1 MPPPRPAP
9 SVRLRRLAAQLRDL
23 REARGLTQEDV
34 ARRTGKDRSTLYRL
48 ETAQQRPQ
56 RAPLIQLLDLYQAG
70 EPQRGELLMLLR
82 EASQRGWMQH
92 RRTELPGVYS
102 NYIGFEE
109 EARTISN
116 YESLFIPGLL
126 QTEDYA
132 RAQLHG
138 PPPHA
143 TSEEI
148 ANRVTARLERQ
159 QLLTRDNPPRLWAII
174 DEAAARRQVG
184 GPHVM
189 AAQLA
194 RLTEAAAQP
203 HITVQLIPFDAG
215 AHPGMDGSFVVL
227 EFPDPADPSIV
238 YTESA
243 AGGLFL
249 EEEDEIRRY
258 TLMFGHLRAAALRP
272 GATTAAPA
280 AIATQTLTSEEGREG
295 NHPRDPS

>member
-23 REARGLTQEDV
+23 REEHGLTQEDV

-56 RAPLIQLLDLYQAG
+56 RATLIQLLDLYQVE
-70 EPQRGELLMLLR
+70 EPRRGELLTLLR
-82 EASQRGWMQH
+82 EAAQRGWMQTY
-92 RRTELPGVYS
+92 RSELPGVYS
-102 NYIGFEE
+102 DYIGFEE
-109 EARTISN
+109 EARAISN

-138 PPPHA
+138 TLPHA
-143 TSEEI
+143 TEAEI
-148 ANRVTARLERQ
+148 SNRVTARLERQ
-159 QLLTRDNPPRLWAII
+159 QLLTRPDPPRLWAII
-174 DEAAARRQVG
+174 DEAAARRRVG
-184 GPHVM
+184 GPAVM
-189 AAQLA
+189 ATQLA
-194 RLTEAAAQP
+194 RLAEAAGQP

-227 EFPDPADPSIV
+227 DFPDPADRAIV

-249 EEEDEIRRY
+249 EEDDEIRRY

-272 GATTAAPA
+272 GATADALA
-280 AIATQTLTSEEGREG
+280 AIAAQA
-295 NHPRDPS
+295 

>member
-1 MPPPRPAP
+1 MQCRGHAPPPVRDKWCFPA
-9 SVRLRRLAAQLRDL
+9 
-23 REARGLTQEDV
+23 
-34 ARRTGKDRSTLYRL
+34 
-48 ETAQQRPQ
+48 
-56 RAPLIQLLDLYQAG
+56 
-70 EPQRGELLMLLR
+70 
-82 EASQRGWMQH
+82 
-92 RRTELPGVYS
+92 LPVYS
-102 NYIGFEE
+102 DYIGFEE
-109 EARTISN
+109 EARSISN

-138 PPPHA
+138 TLPHA
-143 TSEEI
+143 TGEEI
-148 ANRVTARLERQ
+148 QNRVTARLERQ
-159 QLLTRDNPPRLWAII
+159 QLLTRANPPRLWAIL

-184 GPHVM
+184 GHQVM

-194 RLTEAAAQP
+194 RLGEAAAQP
-203 HITVQLIPFDAG
+203 HITLQLIPFDAD

-272 GATTAAPA
+272 AATTAALA
-280 AIATQTLTSEEGREG
+280 AIAAQT
-295 NHPRDPS
+295 

>member
-1 MPPPRPAP
+1 MPPPRTAP

-23 REARGLTQEDV
+23 RENRALTQEDV

-56 RAPLIQLLDLYQAG
+56 RATLIQLLDLYEVP
-70 EPQRGELLMLLR
+70 EPRRGELLMLLR
-82 EASQRGWMQH
+82 EASQRGWMQPY
-92 RRTELPGVYS
+92 RSELPGVYS
-102 NYIGFEE
+102 DYIGFEE

-126 QTEDYA
+126 QTPGYA

-138 PPPHA
+138 TLPHA
-143 TSEEI
+143 TAAEI
-148 ANRVTARLERQ
+148 GTRVTARLERQ
-159 QLLTRDNPPRLWAII
+159 ELLTRADPPRLWAII
-174 DEAAARRQVG
+174 DEAAVRRQVG
-184 GPHVM
+184 SPQVM

-194 RLTEAAAQP
+194 RLADAAAQP
-203 HITVQLIPFDAG
+203 HITLQLIPFDAG

-227 EFPDPADPSIV
+227 EFPDPADRAIV

-249 EEEDEIRRY
+249 EEDDEIRRY

-272 GATTAAPA
+272 DATTAALTEIA
-280 AIATQTLTSEEGREG
+280 AQA
-295 NHPRDPS
+295 

>member
-1 MPPPRPAP
+1 MPGMPPLRTAP
-9 SVRLRRLAAQLRDL
+9 SVRLRRLGAQLRDL
-23 REARGLTQEDV
+23 REERGMTQEDV

-56 RAPLIQLLDLYQAG
+56 RATLIQLLDLYQVD
-70 EPQRGELLMLLR
+70 EPRRGELLLLLR
-82 EASQRGWMQH
+82 EASQRGWMQPY
-92 RRTELPGVYS
+92 RSELPGVYS
-102 NYIGFEE
+102 DYIGFEE
-109 EARTISN
+109 EARAISN
-116 YESLFIPGLL
+116 YESLYIPGLL

-138 PPPHA
+138 TLPHA
-143 TSEEI
+143 TDAEI

-159 QLLTRDNPPRLWAII
+159 QLLTRPDPPRLWAII

-184 GPHVM
+184 GAGVM
-189 AAQLA
+189 AAQLT
-194 RLTEAAAQP
+194 RLAEAAAQP
-203 HITVQLIPFDAG
+203 HITIQLIPFDAG

-227 EFPDPADPSIV
+227 EFPDPADRAIV

-272 GATTAAPA
+272 SATADTLAAVA
-280 AIATQTLTSEEGREG
+280 GRA
-295 NHPRDPS
+295 

>member
-1 MPPPRPAP
+1 
-9 SVRLRRLAAQLRDL
+9 VRLRRLGAQLRDL
-23 REARGLTQEDV
+23 REERGMTQEDV

-56 RAPLIQLLDLYQAG
+56 RATLIQLLDLYQVD
-70 EPQRGELLMLLR
+70 EPRRGELLMLLR
-82 EASQRGWMQH
+82 EASQRGWMQPY
-92 RRTELPGVYS
+92 RSELPGVYS
-102 NYIGFEE
+102 DYIGFEE
-109 EARTISN
+109 EARAISN

-138 PPPHA
+138 TLPHA
-143 TSEEI
+143 TDAEI
-148 ANRVTARLERQ
+148 ENRVTARLERQ
-159 QLLTRDNPPRLWAII
+159 QLLTRTGPPRLWAII

-184 GPHVM
+184 DPGVM
-189 AAQLA
+189 AAQIA
-194 RLTEAAAQP
+194 RLAEAAGQP
-203 HITVQLIPFDAG
+203 NITVQLIPFDVG

-227 EFPDPADPSIV
+227 EFPDPADRAIV

-272 GATTAAPA
+272 GATAAA
-280 AIATQTLTSEEGREG
+280 LEAIAAQA
-295 NHPRDPS
+295 

>member
-1 MPPPRPAP
+1 MPGMSPPRTAP
-9 SVRLRRLAAQLRDL
+9 SVRLRRLGAQLRDL
-23 REARGLTQEDV
+23 REERGLTQEDV

-56 RAPLIQLLDLYQAG
+56 RATLIQLLDLYQVD
-70 EPQRGELLMLLR
+70 EPRRGELLMLLR
-82 EASQRGWMQH
+82 EATQRGWMQPY
-92 RRTELPGVYS
+92 RSELPGVYS
-102 NYIGFEE
+102 DYIGFEE
-109 EARTISN
+109 EARAISN
-116 YESLFIPGLL
+116 YESLYIPGLL

-138 PPPHA
+138 TLPHA
-143 TSEEI
+143 TAAEI
-148 ANRVTARLERQ
+148 GNRVTARLERQ
-159 QLLTRDNPPRLWAII
+159 QLLAREDPPRLWAII

-184 GPHVM
+184 SPQVM
-189 AAQLA
+189 AAQIA
-194 RLTEAAAQP
+194 RLAEAAAQP
-203 HITVQLIPFDAG
+203 HITIQLIPFDAG

-227 EFPDPADPSIV
+227 EFPDPADRAIV

-272 GATTAAPA
+272 GATADALA
-280 AIATQTLTSEEGREG
+280 AIAAQA
-295 NHPRDPS
+295 

>member
-1 MPPPRPAP
+1 MPAMPPTRSAP

-23 REARGLTQEDV
+23 REERQLTQEDV
-34 ARRTGKDRSTLYRL
+34 SRRTGKDRSTLYRL
-48 ETAQQRPQ
+48 ESAQQRPQ
-56 RAPLIQLLDLYQAG
+56 RATLIQLLDLYQVG
-70 EPQRGELLMLLR
+70 EPRRAELLMLLR
-82 EASQRGWMQH
+82 EASQRGWMQPY
-92 RRTELPGVYS
+92 RSELPEVYS
-102 NYIGFEE
+102 DYIGFEE
-109 EARTISN
+109 EARAISN

-138 PPPHA
+138 TLPHA
-143 TSEEI
+143 SDEEI
-148 ANRVTARLERQ
+148 ENRVRARLDRQ
-159 QLLTRDNPPRLWAII
+159 ALLTRPAPPKLWAII

-184 GPHVM
+184 GRPVM

-194 RLTEAAAQP
+194 RLQEAAGQP
-203 HITVQLIPFDAG
+203 NITIQVIPFDAG

-227 EFPDPADPSIV
+227 EFPDPADRSII

-249 EEEDEIRRY
+249 DEEDDIRRY

-272 GATTAAPA
+272 QATAAALA
-280 AIATQTLTSEEGREG
+280 AIAAPG
-295 NHPRDPS
+295 

>member
-1 MPPPRPAP
+1 MPPPRTAP

-23 REARGLTQEDV
+23 RENRALTQEDV

-56 RAPLIQLLDLYQAG
+56 RATLIQLLDLYEVP
-70 EPQRGELLMLLR
+70 EPRRGELLMLLR
-82 EASQRGWMQH
+82 EASQRGWMQPY
-92 RRTELPGVYS
+92 RSELPGVYS
-102 NYIGFEE
+102 DYIGFEE

-126 QTEDYA
+126 QTPGYA

-138 PPPHA
+138 TLPHA
-143 TSEEI
+143 TVAEI
-148 ANRVTARLERQ
+148 GTRVTARLERQ
-159 QLLTRDNPPRLWAII
+159 ELLTRADPPRLWAII
-174 DEAAARRQVG
+174 DEAAVRRQVG
-184 GPHVM
+184 SPQVM

-194 RLTEAAAQP
+194 RLADAAAQP
-203 HITVQLIPFDAG
+203 HITLQLIPFDAG

-227 EFPDPADPSIV
+227 EFPDPADRAIV

-249 EEEDEIRRY
+249 EEDDEIRRY

-272 GATTAAPA
+272 DATTAALTEIA
-280 AIATQTLTSEEGREG
+280 AQA
-295 NHPRDPS
+295 